1 MYRLAEI
8 VNVHYLISV
17 EFSEMNLY
25 FRYKLGIAVI
35 YLPNQDSSSN
45 VMVKSSDTSFSWDII
60 SPDIPTPTP
69 DDIIPVFATMATK
82 S

>member
-17 EFSEMNLY
+17 EFSEMNTN
-25 FRYKLGIAVI
+25 RYKLGIAVI

-45 VMVKSSDTSFSWDII
+45 VMVKSSDTSFNWDII

>member
-1 MYRLAEI
+1 MDWTR
-8 VNVHYLISV
+8 
-17 EFSEMNLY
+17 
-25 FRYKLGIAVI
+25 

-45 VMVKSSDTSFSWDII
+45 VIVKSLDTSFSCDII

>member
-25 FRYKLGIAVI
+25 LIGYSGNGQDIYQTKIPRLMSWLNHRMRLSIGI
-35 YLPNQDSSSN
+35 L
-45 VMVKSSDTSFSWDII
+45 
-60 SPDIPTPTP
+60 
-69 DDIIPVFATMATK
+69 
-82 S
+82 